1 MTTLPIIIIGAGG
14 HARVIADAL
23 VCAGSVV
30 AGFVD
35 KDDAR
40 KGQDMLGLPVMG
52 GEDVL
57 ARFDPDA
64 VRLVVGIGSVGD
76 RSALELRQQISE
88 RLRREGWTLAGVRH
102 PTATISPTATVAAD
116 AQIMAGA
123 IVQVGADVG
132 EGAIVNTKAVVEHD
146 SVVGAYSH
154 ISIGTVLC
162 GDTRIGSCSHVGA
175 GAIVRQGVSLG
186 DGITIGIGAVVVSNH
201 EGGATLIGNPAK
213 EMTRT

>member
-30 AGFVD
+30 TGFVD

-64 VRLVVGIGSVGD
+64 VRLVVGIGGIGNLL
-76 RSALELRQQISE
+76 ALELRQQISE
-88 RLRREGWTLAGVRH
+88 RLRGAGWTLAGVRH
-102 PTATISPTATVAAD
+102 PSCTIAPTATIAAD

-123 IVQVGADVG
+123 IVQVGADIG
-132 EGAIVNTKAVVEHD
+132 AGAIVNTRAVVEHD

-162 GDTRIGSCSHVGA
+162 GDTRIGSCSHIGA
-175 GAIVRQGVSLG
+175 GAVVRQGISLG
-186 DGITIGIGAVVVSNH
+186 AGITVGIGAVVIGDH
-201 EGGATLIGNPAK
+201 EGGVTLVGNPAK
-213 EMTRT
+213 EMVRT